1 MSIRITRRKP
11 LSHNVIKQVPGII
24 YQFQMLPDGNIRIPY
39 VHDKIKDLIG
49 VLPKEVTENAHLI
62 LNKIHPD
69 DLPPLFD
76 SIKKSKETLLD
87 WEYEFRIINH
97 KGQERWVRGVSKPER
112 LKDGSFLWNGYILD
126 VTERK
131 KWEQEIDETRKKY
144 QGYFENAPDGL
155 FVMDEKGFIK
165 EVNPAACNM
174 TGYNNSELVKM
185 NLKDLVDFENSGN
198 NNNLFEKILNSGNP
212 IENLRLKNKNG
223 NYLWIRLLTT
233 GLHGNYFLTF
243 CHNITQ
249 RKKNEHILENQLGFQ
264 KLLADISSGFVNAT
278 EDRFYLTINNTL
290 KHCCI
295 FFQADRSYVFEFA
308 DDYKSMTNT
317 YEWVMPGIEP
327 QILNIQNYDVSR
339 FPWWW
344 EQMQKK
350 KQINIPDVQ
359 NHLHLSREEKEILL
373 DQDIQ
378 SLLSIPM
385 INNGILIGF
394 LGLDRVK
401 EKKGWAEN
409 EISQFN
415 VLAEILSRV
424 FAKQRAEKA
433 LKKSENRYRLLAE
446 NARDIIYRIQVKP
459 DFYYEY
465 VSPSTKDVLGY
476 GPEAYYNNPDFFAKI
491 VHTDDSIKLENIF
504 RKPEFFKETVQLR
517 VFHNTGKIVWIEL
530 KNVPVYSA
538 QNRLIAFEGIAR
550 DISALKHSE
559 ERLRELNFQLTEKT
573 EALEILNSS
582 LEQRINEEVEKN
594 RNLDHMM
601 ALQARQAALGEMIG
615 NIAHQWRQPLNL
627 LSLAMYDLEDTFE
640 YQELDKKYMDASMK
654 EIHGIIQQMSQ
665 TIDDFRNY
673 FKPQKEKTVF
683 YAREAVNSALDF
695 MSPYFVNAKVKIQK
709 DLPDEVKILGYYA
722 QFEQVVINIL
732 KNAMDSV
739 LNFDPENRIIK
750 VKAALHDE
758 ENSYVEIMNTGNPIK
773 EEDITKIFDP
783 YFTTKPEGEGLGLG
797 LYIAK
802 IIIEKNMEG
811 KISFENVRNGVRF
824 ILICKNGE
832 KNKNK

>member
-1 MSIRITRRKP
+1 MSIKITRRNP

-24 YQFQMLPDGNIRIPY
+24 YQFQMLPDGSYKIPY
-39 VHDKIKDLIG
+39 VNDKIKDLIG
-49 VLPKEVTENAHLI
+49 MVPKEVTEDVHLI
-62 LNKIHPD
+62 LSKIHPD
-69 DLPPLFD
+69 DLPSLFE
-76 SIKKSKETLLD
+76 SINKSKETLLD

-97 KGQERWVRGVSKPER
+97 LGQERWVRGVSKPER
-112 LKDGSFLWNGYILD
+112 QKDGSVLWNGYILD
-126 VTERK
+126 VTDK
-131 KWEQEIDETRKKY
+131 KIWEQEIDETRAKY
-144 QGYFENAPDGL
+144 QGYFENAPDAL
-155 FVMDEKGFIK
+155 FVIDAKGSLK
-165 EVNPAACNM
+165 EVNPAACKM
-174 TGYNNSELVKM
+174 TGYSKSELIKM
-185 NLKDLVDFENSGN
+185 NLKDLIDFEDSEN
-198 NNNLFEKILNSGNP
+198 NNNLFENTLNSAYP
-212 IENLRLKNKNG
+212 IENLCLKNKNG

-233 GLHGNYFLTF
+233 VLHDNYYLAF
-243 CHNITQ
+243 CHNISQ
-249 RKKNEHILENQLGFQ
+249 RKKNERILENQLGFQ
-264 KLLADISSGFVNAT
+264 KLLADISSGFVNTT
-278 EDRFYLTINNTL
+278 EDRFYLTINSTL
-290 KHCCI
+290 QQCCK
-295 FFQADRSYVFEFA
+295 FFHADRAYIFEFA

-327 QILNIQNYDVSR
+327 QILKIQNYDVSK
-339 FPWWW
+339 FSWWW
-344 EQMQKK
+344 EQMQMK

-359 NHLHLSREEKEILL
+359 NHLHLSAGEKEILL
-373 DQDIQ
+373 EQDIQ

-385 INNGILIGF
+385 INNGILVGF

-401 EKKGWAEN
+401 VKKGWIDN

-433 LKKSENRYRLLAE
+433 LRKSESRYRLLAE

-459 DFYYEY
+459 DFNYEY
-465 VSPSTKDVLGY
+465 VSPSTKEVLGY
-476 GPEAYYNNPDFFAKI
+476 GPEEYYNNPDFFAKI
-491 VHTDDSIKLENIF
+491 VHPDDSKKLENIF
-504 RKPEFFKETVQLR
+504 RKPEFFKEPVQLR
-517 VFHNTGKIVWIEL
+517 VFHNKGMVVWIEL

-573 EALEILNSS
+573 EALELLNSS

-732 KNAMDSV
+732 KNAVDSV
-739 LNFDPENRIIK
+739 LNFDPKNRIIK
-750 VKAALHDE
+750 VKAAQHDE

-773 EEDITKIFDP
+773 EEDIARIFDP
-783 YFTTKPEGEGLGLG
+783 YFSTKAEGEGLGLG
-797 LYIAK
+797 LYIAR

-811 KISFENVRNGVRF
+811 KIFCENVNNGVKF
-824 ILICKNGE
+824 VLICKNGV
-832 KNKNK
+832 K